1 MIKSSPL
8 KKKSSCF
15 IFLILSVS
23 FILCGPLSGQERTEY
38 EKVLSSDWHI
48 RSALEV
54 KEEGKKLS
62 SLDYDLKGW
71 YAAEVPTTV
80 LAALVKNGVY
90 KDPYFSK
97 NLEDIPTQSFK
108 QPWWYRKE
116 FEVKIEKSSEHARL
130 IFYGINYSADVWL
143 NGHKIASS
151 GSLVGAFRIFEIDIT
166 DLVENGKNVLA
177 VKVYPPQP
185 GDFTVGFVDW
195 NPRPPDENMGIWR
208 EVKLRV
214 NGPVS
219 INRPFVQSR
228 VNLKTLKEAALTCT
242 AELVNHSPQQVQGVL
257 KGEIE
262 GIQFNQEYSLK
273 PYERQTLFFH
283 PEKHTELN
291 LRQPRLWWPN
301 NLGEQN
307 LYKLTLSAFVNDMKS
322 DKQHVCFGIREISD
336 YINEEGHRG
345 YKVNGKKV
353 LIRGGG
359 WVDDLMLADDPR
371 KTEAQIKYAKHMN
384 LNAIRLEGFWG
395 SSERL
400 YDLADRYGIL
410 LMVGWSCH
418 WEWEEYLGK
427 YCNDDFGGVLTYEE
441 MELVAKSFLDQVTW
455 LRNHPSIFV
464 WALASD
470 KLPRPEL
477 EIDYRER
484 LKVIDPSR
492 PILVST
498 AYRESVISGPSRV
511 KMNGPYDYV
520 TPNYWFVDKEHG
532 GAFGF
537 NTETGPGPQPP
548 PVESLKKM
556 IPEDHLWPID
566 DHWDFHCG
574 RFEFNTLDRYKKA
587 LDSRYGAPESLAEF
601 VEKAQ
606 LANYEAMRAMF
617 EAFAAHK
624 PITTGIIQ
632 WMFNSA
638 WPEMYWQF
646 FDYYLMPNGAF
657 YGARKACTPIHILY
671 HYGDGGIY
679 VSNETHMPAKDLKA
693 EIRILNLHS
702 KKLLKEKKNINI
714 KANSSQRIMQLP
726 EIDVPEKVYFV
737 DLRLKS
743 KKGKMISNNF
753 YWLSTKKDILD
764 EEGTEWFFTPNK
776 EYADFIGLKGLPE
789 VKIPIRFRFK
799 QNGDKG
805 EVRVRVNNRSKHIA
819 FFIHFN
825 VAGSRSGNSVLPIFW
840 DDNYI
845 SLLPGEKREINA
857 HFAWDDL
864 NGETPLLEVG
874 GWNLPLGRFKK

>member
-1 MIKSSPL
+1 MPKSFLS
-8 KKKSSCF
+8 KKKSSGF
-15 IFLILSVS
+15 VF
-23 FILCGPLSGQERTEY
+23 FILGMSFLLCGALSGQEREEY
-38 EKVLSSDWHI
+38 DKVLSKEWHI
-48 RSALEV
+48 RPSLEV
-54 KEEGKKLS
+54 KEKGKEVS
-62 SLDYDLKGW
+62 SPAYDLQGW
-71 YAAEVPTTV
+71 YPTEVPTTV

-90 KDPYFSK
+90 KDPYFGK
-97 NLEDIPTQSFK
+97 NLEGIPTEPFQ

-116 FEVKIEKSSEHARL
+116 FEAKIDKSFEHARL
-130 IFYGINYSADVWL
+130 IFYGINYNADVWL
-143 NGHKIASS
+143 NGKKIVSS
-151 GSLVGAFRIFEIDIT
+151 GSLIGAFRIFEIDIT
-166 DLVENGKNVLA
+166 DLIENGKNVLA
-177 VKVYPPQP
+177 VKVFPPKP

-219 INRPFVQSR
+219 INRPFIQSK
-228 VNLKTLKEAALTCT
+228 LYLETLEDAALTCS
-242 AELVNHSPQQVQGVL
+242 AELTNHSSQQVQGVL
-257 KGEIE
+257 KGEME
-262 GIQFNQEYSLK
+262 GVQFSQEYSLK
-273 PYERQTLFFH
+273 PFEQQTILFL
-283 PEKHTELN
+283 PEKHSQLN
-291 LRQPRLWWPN
+291 IHKPRLWWPN
-301 NLGEQN
+301 NLGDQN
-307 LYKLTLSAFVNDMKS
+307 LYQLTLSVFINDVKS
-322 DKQHVCFGIREISD
+322 DQQQVSFGIRNVSD
-336 YINEEGHRG
+336 YINQEGHRG
-345 YKVNGKKV
+345 FKVNGKKV

-359 WVDDLMLADDPR
+359 WVDDLMLADDSR
-371 KTEAQIKYAKHMN
+371 KIEAQIKYAKHMN

-395 SSERL
+395 SSEKL

-418 WEWEEYLGK
+418 WEWDEYLGK
-427 YCNDDFGGVLTYEE
+427 HCTDEFGGVQTREE
-441 MELVAKSFLDQVTW
+441 MELVAKSFQDQVTW

-477 EIDYRER
+477 ETKYREC
-484 LKVIDPSR
+484 LKVIDPTR

-548 PVESLKKM
+548 PIESLKKM
-556 IPEDHLWPID
+556 IPEEHLWPID
-566 DHWDFHCG
+566 DYWDYHCG
-574 RFEFNTLDRYKKA
+574 RFEFNTLDRYRKA
-587 LDSRYGAPESLAEF
+587 LDSRYGAPRTLVEF
-601 VEKAQ
+601 VRKAQ
-606 LANYEAMRAMF
+606 VANYEAMRAMF
-617 EAFAAHK
+617 EAFGAHK
-624 PITTGIIQ
+624 PNTTGIIQ
-632 WMFNSA
+632 WMLNSA
-638 WPEMYWQF
+638 WPEMFWQF

-657 YGARKACTPIHILY
+657 YGARKACTPLHILY
-671 HYGDGGIY
+671 HYGDRGIY
-679 VSNETHMPAKDLKA
+679 VSNETHLPAKDLKA
-693 EIRILNLHS
+693 EVRILNIQA
-702 KKLLKEKKNINI
+702 KGLLKEKKKFNIE
-714 KANSSQRIMQLP
+714 AYSSLRIMQLS

-737 DLRLKS
+737 DLRLKDR
-743 KKGKMISNNF
+743 KGHMISQNF

-776 EYADFIGLKGLPE
+776 EYADFTGLEKLPE
-789 VKIPIRFRFK
+789 ARVPIKFNFK
-799 QNGDKG
+799 QKGSEG
-805 EVRVRVNNRSKHIA
+805 EVRVRVSNRSKHIA

-825 VAGSRSGNSVLPIFW
+825 VTGSKSGNSVLPVFW

-874 GWNLPLGRFKK
+874 GWNVPLKRLKK